1 MTIEQIAE
9 VCHEVNRAYCESL
22 GDKSQPAWK
31 DAPDWQKK
39 SAWNGVLLHLKNP
52 NLTPEN
58 SHNNWLDEK
67 VEDGWKYGK
76 VKDPEKKTHHC
87 IVPYNELP
95 ADQKSKDYIFSQIIM
110 SLGKFWIHQ
119 QDSPYYK
126 AFENQDKA
134 PS

>member
-22 GDKSQPAWK
+22 GDNSQPAWK

-39 SAWNGVLLHLKNP
+39 SAWSGVFLHLENP

-67 VEDGWKYGK
+67 VEDGWKYGE
-76 VKDPEKKTHHC
+76 VKDPEKKTHPC
-87 IVPYNELP
+87 IVPYSDLP
-95 ADQKSKDYIFSQIIM
+95 ADQKAKDSIFTQIVNSLSKFKYQPGPI
-110 SLGKFWIHQ
+110 K
-119 QDSPYYK
+119 P
-126 AFENQDKA
+126 
-134 PS
+134 

>member
-39 SAWNGVLLHLKNP
+39 SAWNGVLLHLENP

-58 SHNNWLDEK
+58 SHNNWLEEK
-67 VEDGWKYGK
+67 YSGGWMYGK
-76 VKDPEKKTHHC
+76 EKDTEKKTHPC
-87 IVPYNELP
+87 CVPYNELP
-95 ADQKSKDYIFSQIIM
+95 SDQKAKDYIFSQVVR
-110 SLGKFWIHQ
+110 SLSKFKTQTGPI
-119 QDSPYYK
+119 K
-126 AFENQDKA
+126 